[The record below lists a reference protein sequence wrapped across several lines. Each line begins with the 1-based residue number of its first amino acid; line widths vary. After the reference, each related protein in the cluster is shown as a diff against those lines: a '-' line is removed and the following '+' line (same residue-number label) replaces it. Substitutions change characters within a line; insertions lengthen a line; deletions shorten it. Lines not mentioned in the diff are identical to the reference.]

1 MWQRMASADVFAL
14 CSPGSCGLSNKLC
27 TNHGA
32 KVPYAYENRI
42 VTFQCVSLLER
53 LTLASQEIGSASCQ
67 KLGVVFELEL
77 FEVALVKG
85 NPAAN

>member
-14 CSPGSCGLSNKLC
+14 CSPYSSGLSNKLC

-32 KVPYAYENRI
+32 KVHYAYENRI
-42 VTFQCVSLLER
+42 VIFQCVSVLER
-53 LTLASQEIGSASCQ
+53 LLLASQEIESASYL

-85 NPAAN
+85 NPAVN